1 MASKTEAMDSAAAS
15 HGVSDLDVVA
25 RYAEIEITS
34 VAAQFASTTVDGAKA
49 PPAAIAKAVKA
60 EDEENEDSDDSE
72 HDDDEEMKP
81 SVESSDDDD
90 SSSDEDESTS
100 DHHGRLRAQI
110 EAAMEKEENRA
121 AAELLKTEHEIVE
134 VPVREPSV
142 KELAPDCPIALCG
155 SIMNV
160 SVAGLMITIKSNPG
174 NQPLDEG
181 SVLCLEDRTVIGA
194 VDEVFGPV
202 QMPLYLVRFQTADKI
217 PAQAKNG
224 VSIYYATEHTTY
236 IVPEQI
242 KDKGTDASNL
252 YDEETDEV
260 AYSDDEAEA
269 AAKRQAK
276 RKRNRGGNGI
286 PVEGTAQQPIAH
298 NQPRPS
304 NFSDYHAP
312 HPGRD
317 GAQFS
322 GRGGRGGRGRGSG
335 RGFGRGGRG
344 RGGFTNYPP
353 PYGPPNGFAPGYG
366 PPPHGFQPP
375 FPGQVPPFDPRMMHP
390 IGTHHHGGFH
400 PHHGPPLPPGP
411 PGQFFPHPPP
421 AYPPPPHYAPVPPYL
436 PQNGAGHLQPGYQ
449 QQPPLPPLPP
459 TDP

>member
-1 MASKTEAMDSAAAS
+1 MNSAAAS

-34 VAAQFASTTVDGAKA
+34 VAAQFASTTVNGAKA
-49 PPAAIAKAVKA
+49 PPAAIAKAA
-60 EDEENEDSDDSE
+60 AAANDEDSDDSDDD
-72 HDDDEEMKP
+72 DDDEEMKP
-81 SVESSDDDD
+81 AVESSDDDD
-90 SSSDEDESTS
+90 SSSDEDESAS
-100 DHHGRLRAQI
+100 NRHGKLRAQI

-121 AAELLKTEHEIVE
+121 ASELLKTEHEIVE

-142 KELAPDCPIALCG
+142 KELAPDCPITLCG

-174 NQPLDEG
+174 GQPLDEG
-181 SVLCLEDRTVIGA
+181 SVLCLEDRTLIGA

-217 PAQAKNG
+217 PKKAKNG
-224 VSIYYATEHTTY
+224 VCIYYATEHTTY

-260 AYSDDEAEA
+260 VYSDDEAEA

-286 PVEGTAQQPIAH
+286 PVEGFAPQPVAQNH
-298 NQPRPS
+298 PRPG
-304 NFSDYHAP
+304 NFTDYHAP
-312 HPGRD
+312 QP
-317 GAQFS
+317 
-322 GRGGRGGRGRGSG
+322 GRGGRGGRGRGGG

-344 RGGFTNYPP
+344 RGGFFPP
-353 PYGPPNGFAPGYG
+353 PFGPPTGFAPGFG
-366 PPPHGFQPP
+366 PPPHGFMPP
-375 FPGQVPPFDPRMMHP
+375 FPGQGPPFDPRMMHP
-390 IGTHHHGGFH
+390 MGP
-400 PHHGPPLPPGP
+400 PHFASHLGPPLPPGH
-411 PGQFFPHPPP
+411 PGHFFPHPPP
-421 AYPPPPHYAPVPPYL
+421 AYPPPPHFAPPY
-436 PQNGAGHLQPGYQ
+436 PHSQPGHQ
-449 QQPPLPPLPP
+449 QQPPLPPHPP
-459 TDP
+459 TGP